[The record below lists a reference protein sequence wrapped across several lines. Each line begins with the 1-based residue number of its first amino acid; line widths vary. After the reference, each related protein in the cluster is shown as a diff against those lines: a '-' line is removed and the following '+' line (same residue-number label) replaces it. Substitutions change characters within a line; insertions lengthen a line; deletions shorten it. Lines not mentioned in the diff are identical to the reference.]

1 MDRSMQK
8 SISILI
14 PYRNRD
20 ETRIRLVLESL
31 EQQTNKDFNVVLVDY
46 GSSET
51 ISLKIESLINSFDF
65 TSYHYVAHPGLLW
78 NKSKALNFGIRNTN
92 TDYIVTTD
100 TDVLFTP
107 DFIDEALKLRS
118 ENSFSLFKIGY
129 LSKQESL
136 KQYELLNVK
145 DSKAMFF
152 GDTFGI
158 GLFPKKLLEAI
169 GGLDEF
175 FHFYGSEDEDLN
187 ARLQLIGATLNKCE
201 KQMLYHL
208 WHPRYP
214 RKKDHKL
221 TSNPRLTNI
230 LRINQ
235 YHFLQNRANK
245 ISFPNDKNWG
255 NCFRKSDNLVLS
267 EPHQRIK
274 LKNIAAHVVHF
285 FEEELPKYNNDT
297 IEVIIEEDNYYNSIK
312 YKIKNLMGKQSQPYL
327 SMKAVNDL
335 ILKNILFR
343 YRDYN
348 YCYEVSLKLKQIS
361 FILDFKSKDQ
371 IRFNE

>member
-1 MDRSMQK
+1 MDRNMQK

-31 EQQTNKDFNVVLVDY
+31 EQQTNKDFNVALIDY
-46 GSSET
+46 GSSEN
-51 ISLKIESLINSFDF
+51 ISLKIENLINSFDF
-65 TSYHYVAHPGLLW
+65 ASYHYVAHPGLLW
-78 NKSKALNFGIRNTN
+78 NKSKALNFGIRHV
-92 TDYIVTTD
+92 DSEYVITTD
-100 TDVLFTP
+100 TDVLFTT

-129 LSKQESL
+129 LSKHESL
-136 KQYELLNVK
+136 KQSKQLNLK
-145 DSKAMFF
+145 DSKVMFI

-158 GLFPKKLLEAI
+158 GLFQKKLLEAI

-187 ARLQLIGATLNKCE
+187 ARLQLVGAALKKSE
-201 KQMLYHL
+201 KLMLYHL

-214 RKKDHKL
+214 RKKDYKL
-221 TSNPRLTNI
+221 TVNPRLTNV

-255 NCFRKSDNLVLS
+255 NCFSKSDMLTLTK
-267 EPHQRIK
+267 PHQRIK

-285 FEEELPKYNNDT
+285 FEEELPKYNNDI
-297 IEVIIEEDNYYNSIK
+297 IEVTVEEDRYYNSIK
-312 YKIKNLMGKQSQPYL
+312 YKIKNLMGKHSQPYL
-327 SMKAVNDL
+327 SMKTVNDL

-348 YCYEVSLKLKQIS
+348 YCYEVSLHLKQIS

-371 IRFNE
+371 